1 LGVAIRATF
10 LPAMSANAQ
19 DRTTHFLA
27 STFTLLAVS
36 WLVYACRL
44 YTRLRLVNR
53 IFSEDVFVTIA
64 MVRSP
69 QITPEPLLT
78 IPIQVSLTV
87 FAAMVPIQT
96 SHGGGRH
103 LAYLPNPTRE
113 LPRWGQAFF
122 AAQITYLITLWGVKL
137 SVAFLLLR
145 FSTSKTVTW
154 TLRATA
160 AVITCLTIA
169 FILWVTFMCTPVQA
183 QWDPS
188 VNGSC
193 ASRKSYMISVYVL
206 SAISAVTD
214 IIMAIMPVFILRKL
228 KIDSRTRCYAAVTM
242 GLGSL

>member
-1 LGVAIRATF
+1 
-10 LPAMSANAQ
+10 MSKNDQ

-36 WLVYACRL
+36 WLVYFCRL

-64 MVRSP
+64 MVRIPRRMHES
-69 QITPEPLLT
+69 LLT
-78 IPIQVSLTV
+78 ATFQVSLTV
-87 FAAMVPIQT
+87 FAAMVQVQT

-103 LAYLPNPTRE
+103 LVDLPNPAQE

-122 AAQITYLITLWGVKL
+122 VAQIMYLITLWGVKL

-154 TLRATA
+154 TLRSTA
-160 AVITCLTIA
+160 AVITCLTVA

-183 QWDPS
+183 QWDTN
-188 VNGSC
+188 VNGRC

-206 SAISAVTD
+206 SSISAVTD
-214 IIMAIMPVFILRKL
+214 IIMAGMPVFILREL
-228 KIDSRTRCYAAVTM
+228 NIDWRSRCYAVATM